1 MAITVKKIEDKKE
14 LRQFVEFPRRLY
26 KGNPYYVPTMFG
38 DEMDTFDH
46 RKNPSYELGEAELFL
61 AYRDDEVVGRVAAV
75 INYKANERW
84 NKKEVRFGWFDVV
97 DDQDVTEALL
107 NKVIEFGKARG
118 MEKIIGPQGFYD
130 FDPEG
135 MLVEGFD
142 QIGTMVC
149 QYNYDY
155 YMKHVEALGFSKEV
169 DWLEYK
175 VHIPKEIPERIV
187 NLDAVVREKY
197 GYRVKQWTKKDA
209 IKRGLGKEIFHL
221 VNATYHNLYNYV
233 DMTDAM
239 IDRFVNFYLSVMDL
253 RYSCIVEDKEG
264 NIVGFGFSMPS
275 IVKALQKSN
284 GKFFP
289 FGWFHLLK
297 SLYFK
302 HEKSLEMLLVGITPG
317 YENKGVLAVIFS
329 YLIPQYIKG
338 GFEYA
343 ESNAELEDNVKV
355 RAPWTRFNSEQN
367 KRRRIYGK
375 KI

>member
-1 MAITVKKIEDKKE
+1 MSLLIKKVENKKD
-14 LRQFVEFPRRLY
+14 LKAFVDFPRRLY
-26 KGNPYYVPTMFG
+26 KDNPYWVPPMYG
-38 DEMDTFDH
+38 DEIETFDPK
-46 RKNPSYELGEAELFL
+46 KNPSFELGEAELYL
-61 AYRDDEVVGRVAAV
+61 AYRDNEVVGRVAAV

-84 NKKEVRFGWFDVV
+84 NKKEVRFGWFDVI
-97 DDQDVTEALL
+97 DDQTVTEALL
-107 NKVIEFGKARG
+107 DKVIEYGKARG

-142 QIGTMVC
+142 QVCTMVC

-155 YMKHVEALGFSKEV
+155 YQKHVEALGYTKEV

-175 VHIPKEIPERIV
+175 VHVPKEVPESIVKLDRIV
-187 NLDAVVREKY
+187 RSRY
-197 GYRVKQWTKKDA
+197 GFRVKKWNKTDA
-209 IKRGLGKEIFHL
+209 IRRGLGQKIFHL
-221 VNATYHNLYNYV
+221 VNETYHDLYNYV

-239 IDRFVNFYLSVMDL
+239 IDRFVNFYLAVMDL
-253 RYSCIVEDKEG
+253 RYACIVEDQEG
-264 NIVGFGFSMPS
+264 NVVGFGFSMPS
-275 IVKALQKSN
+275 IVKALQKSK
-284 GKFFP
+284 GKFLP
-289 FGWFHLLK
+289 FGWYHLAK

-302 HEKSLEMLLVGITPG
+302 HEKSLEMLLIGITPG
-317 YENKGVLAVIFS
+317 YENKGVLAVIFN

-343 ESNAELEDNVKV
+343 ESNAELEENIKV
-355 RAPWTRFNSEQN
+355 RAPWTKFNSEQN